1 MIRFH
6 DRWKVII
13 KKHFSTFSKI
23 KLQFQKT
30 DLYFSSCKIKFRVK
44 IGYSKNNTNTF
55 TIATASTAQSKRNGN
70 SKKKKKRSKKKKRIF
85 SRKSFL
91 TTFQLVRV
99 FPRQRLEPGNA
110 RCGYKKTAICEA
122 GENGVTRL
130 SRLRP
135 LILETI
141 TRRVIREEEEEKK
154 KKKKKEIVSR
164 QVTFSR
170 HRGKNDLIQ

>member
-1 MIRFH
+1 MIGFH

-70 SKKKKKRSKKKKRIF
+70 SKKRKKRSKKKKKKKRNSDRVARGRTHPDINREGHRLALRNRRWRRRLAF
-85 SRKSFL
+85 SLSFSSNRGWPPSSRSL
-91 TTFQLVRV
+91 SLFLYSLLEYRSHFQVTPNACASTPPSLFL
-99 FPRQRLEPGNA
+99 FPRE
-110 RCGYKKTAICEA
+110 
-122 GENGVTRL
+122 
-130 SRLRP
+130 
-135 LILETI
+135 
-141 TRRVIREEEEEKK
+141 
-154 KKKKKEIVSR
+154 
-164 QVTFSR
+164 
-170 HRGKNDLIQ
+170 

>member
-1 MIRFH
+1 MISRFH

-70 SKKKKKRSKKKKRIF
+70 SKKKKKRSKKKKKKKRNSDRVARGRTHPDINREGHRLALRNRRWRRRLAF
-85 SRKSFL
+85 SLSFSSNRGWPPSSRSL
-91 TTFQLVRV
+91 SLFLYSLLEYRSHFQVTPNACASTPPSLFL
-99 FPRQRLEPGNA
+99 FPRE
-110 RCGYKKTAICEA
+110 
-122 GENGVTRL
+122 
-130 SRLRP
+130 
-135 LILETI
+135 
-141 TRRVIREEEEEKK
+141 
-154 KKKKKEIVSR
+154 
-164 QVTFSR
+164 
-170 HRGKNDLIQ
+170 